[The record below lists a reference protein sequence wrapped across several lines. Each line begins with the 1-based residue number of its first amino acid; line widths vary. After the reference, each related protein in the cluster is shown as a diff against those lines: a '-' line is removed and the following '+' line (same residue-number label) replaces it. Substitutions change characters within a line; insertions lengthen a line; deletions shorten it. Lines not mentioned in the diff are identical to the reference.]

1 MSLEKFSKID
11 QCPIR
16 NVLDRFGD
24 KWSILVLLL
33 LSEQGTMRFSAIN
46 SAIVDI
52 SQKMLTVT
60 LRTLEADGLIARQIY
75 PQIPP
80 KVEYSLTERGSS
92 LIPLIRQLAAWAVE
106 NMQSIKAS
114 REAFETKSA

>member
-1 MSLEKFSKID
+1 
-11 QCPIR
+11 
-16 NVLDRFGD
+16 
-24 KWSILVLLL
+24 
-33 LSEQGTMRFSAIN
+33 MRFSAIN

>member
-1 MSLEKFSKID
+1 MSIENFSKID

-33 LSEQGTMRFSAIN
+33 LSEQGTMRFNAIN
-46 SAIVDI
+46 SAIADI

-60 LRTLEADGLIARQIY
+60 LRTLEADGLLARQIY

-92 LIPLIRQLAAWAVE
+92 LIPLIQELAAWAVE
-106 NMQSIKAS
+106 NMQSIKVS
-114 REAFETKSA
+114 REAFETKSV

>member
-1 MSLEKFSKID
+1 
-11 QCPIR
+11 
-16 NVLDRFGD
+16 
-24 KWSILVLLL
+24 
-33 LSEQGTMRFSAIN
+33 MRFNAIN
-46 SAIVDI
+46 SAITDI

-60 LRTLEADGLIARQIY
+60 LRTLEADGLLARQIY

-106 NMQSIKAS
+106 NMQSIKVS
-114 REAFETKSA
+114 REAFETKSV